1 MLTFFVGSAAVVL
14 LAGIALLI
22 RRHRQH
28 LPRWASARRDWALL
42 IAIILMLL
50 AGVELAYVGPGSW
63 IINALTWIE
72 DHLGAIGPVVFAL
85 IALALLIKVLV
96 AVLKQPDEKA
106 LWLAFFLPVVFA
118 MFSAGV
124 FHDINSYLAPLA
136 QQATAMISAQ
146 LGV

>member
-22 RRHRQH
+22 RKHRTH

-42 IAIILMLL
+42 IAILLMLL
-50 AGVELAYVGPGSW
+50 AGVEMAYVGPGSW
-63 IINALTWIE
+63 IINALTWVR
-72 DHLGAIGPVVFAL
+72 DHLGGIGPTVFAL
-85 IALALLIKVLV
+85 VALALLIKVAV

-106 LWLAFFLPVVFA
+106 LWLAFALPLVFA
-118 MFSAGV
+118 MFSAGI
-124 FHDINSYLAPLA
+124 FHDINNFLAPLA
-136 QQATAMISAQ
+136 QQATAMISTQ